1 MAETHYRIPE
11 YAPMMAALDSH
22 DLDRYFDL
30 ADDLD
35 AHIDAIASDIYDL
48 ATATGCIEISI
59 RAPHNRRYYLHTS
72 TRRAELQLTT
82 WDDLGPVGH
91 IDVNDL
97 DDLADEL
104 RQAAKSDIWTATA
117 A

>member
-1 MAETHYRIPE
+1 MAHYHIAE

-35 AHIDAIASDIYDL
+35 AHIDAIAAELYDL
-48 ATATGCIEISI
+48 ATATGCIEISTH
-59 RAPHNRRYYLHTS
+59 APHQRRHYLHTS

-97 DDLADEL
+97 DDLASEL
-104 RQAAKSDIWTATA
+104 RQTAKNDIWTATA

>member
-1 MAETHYRIPE
+1 MAHYCIPE
-11 YAPMMAALDSH
+11 YAPMMAALESH

-35 AHIDAIASDIYDL
+35 AHIGTISSDIYDI
-48 ATATGCIEISI
+48 ATVTGCVEISTH
-59 RAPHNRRYYLHTS
+59 APRQRRHYLHTS
-72 TRRAELQLTT
+72 TRRAVLQLTT

-91 IDVNDL
+91 IDVNDP
-97 DDLADEL
+97 DDLASEL